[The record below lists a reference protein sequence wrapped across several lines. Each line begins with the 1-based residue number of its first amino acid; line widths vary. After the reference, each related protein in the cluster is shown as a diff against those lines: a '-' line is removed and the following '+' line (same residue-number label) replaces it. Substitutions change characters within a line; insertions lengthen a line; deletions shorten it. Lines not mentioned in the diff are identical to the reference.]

1 MLYYYVPFAYW
12 FATRLPQKQQRL
24 DFWGLFLLP
33 QAFVCLSRGQYL
45 ALVPALIVI
54 GCVLEISFL
63 KKDVYLD
70 KTLPSESTAPLE
82 LIRGHARPLMLWRA
96 ALILGSGLALKQQEG
111 ARLFFNPFLVCLFF
125 CCVILAFHNSA
136 RGRWKLLTGTLQNGI
151 TFTLLPMLFLPDPLA
166 CILAF
171 ILCNTIPTLAFS
183 LFKLNAGARL
193 PDVILAAPTRFLLR
207 YYSTLLVTAFL
218 LSAFLPQYTAYF
230 LPITSWYLLYY
241 LGVSLYNL
249 TGALRRE

>member
-12 FATRLPQKQQRL
+12 FATRLPHKQQRL
-24 DFWGLFLLP
+24 DFVGLFLLP

-45 ALVPALIVI
+45 ALVPALIII

-63 KKDVYLD
+63 QKDVYLNR
-70 KTLPSESTAPLE
+70 TLPPEAAVSIEPIRRHVRS
-82 LIRGHARPLMLWRA
+82 LILLRA
-96 ALILGSGLALKQQEG
+96 ALILASALMLSQQDTT
-111 ARLFFNPFLVCLFF
+111 RLFFNPFLVCLFF
-125 CCVILAFHNSA
+125 CCVILSFHNNA
-136 RGRWKLLTGTLQNGI
+136 KGRWKLLTGTLQNGI
-151 TFTLLPMLFLPDPLA
+151 AFTLLPTLYLPEPLA

-171 ILCNTIPTLAFS
+171 ILCNTIPTLVLS
-183 LFKLNAGARL
+183 LIKLNVGLRL
-193 PDVILAAPTRFLLR
+193 ADIILAAPTRFLLR
-207 YYSTLLVTAFL
+207 YYSTLLVAAFL
-218 LSAFLPQYTAYF
+218 LSTFLPEYTAYF